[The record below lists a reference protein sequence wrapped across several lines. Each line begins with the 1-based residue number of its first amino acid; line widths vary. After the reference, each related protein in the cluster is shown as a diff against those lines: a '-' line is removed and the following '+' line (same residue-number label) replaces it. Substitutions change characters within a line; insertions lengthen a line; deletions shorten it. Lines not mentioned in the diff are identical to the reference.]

1 MKHCWI
7 TLRHFDCLQGPCS
20 VAIDASQRSFMFYHS
35 GVYSDQGCSPRKL
48 DHAVL
53 VVGYGQDGGRDYWL
67 IKNSWGTGWG
77 EAGYVRIARNANN
90 MCGVATAAS
99 YPLV

>member
-1 MKHCWI
+1 M
-7 TLRHFDCLQGPCS
+7 G
-20 VAIDASQRSFMFYHS
+20 FYWS
-35 GVYSDQGCSPRKL
+35 ISIYLVEPSLLKNL

-53 VVGYGQDGGRDYWL
+53 VVGYGSEDGRDYWL

-77 EAGYVRIARNANN
+77 DAGYVKMARNEDN

-99 YPLV
+99 FPLV